1 MVKRTVT
8 LLALLWLVLASAV
21 QADELRVEPDRTR
34 LYEGEVLTLTVKG
47 RMKIDINLGNLFDF
61 NLSDLPSPDIEK
73 VEPDFEILARNQR
86 YSIQT
91 INGDMVGEIT
101 WTYQL
106 APTRTGTLS
115 IPPLTFKG
123 TTSKAIDI
131 EVVPG
136 APADQG
142 AGRGTVSLSCRRTK
156 PRCTSRNSWCSPSN
170 CSSREI

>member
-91 INGDMVGEIT
+91 INGDMVGTRCCGYTGAPSSNRLVNWGSSIT
-101 WTYQL
+101 WWR
-106 APTRTGTLS
+106 A
-115 IPPLTFKG
+115 
-123 TTSKAIDI
+123 
-131 EVVPG
+131 
-136 APADQG
+136 
-142 AGRGTVSLSCRRTK
+142 
-156 PRCTSRNSWCSPSN
+156 
-170 CSSREI
+170 